1 MLASNRISKLQRD
14 KAGPQSAGS
23 RPKSAGGGRPRSARN
38 PRPTSASG
46 AGQTASSAA
55 SSKPTSVLPDS
66 GNPSL
71 SESLE
76 RQSPDQIR
84 SSNGD
89 LLEQKYQA
97 DSSLDDDPIQESSQA
112 NNPDESDVVNAE
124 SFQRSDP
131 SIFTASSHKLPEQST
146 SSFQNNRKEPTAPT
160 GKQKRLASGARRKS
174 QSAAKRRPKSASGQ
188 RRGSTSSQMRPAR
201 RMEDKYARR
210 VNKEEV
216 KQAKKPN
223 LEGDW
228 MTKVK
233 SLWIMFV
240 MSFVPKVLTAI
251 GLIICMLGIIMM
263 GIGSN
268 VEANYPQGKAVGG
281 VMFFL
286 GFVSVVLGLIA
297 LKIRRKEKKKMRGLA
312 TQQAREKYA
321 MNGVSNGE
329 ISIIGSDI
337 DFDRV
342 HHLRRKS
349 SFTVI
354 ETEESGFTNLAAIVD
369 DYHLPGS
376 PYRQKRRESIEAT
389 MKQMSPRQK
398 EEPEILVVPNP
409 PLDLNPPRNK
419 SHGGKNV
426 KKSKG
431 SLAKKPTLTD
441 IPEVTVTEPSP
452 RKNLSEGSSP
462 RNADSSQESSKKRYE
477 DDTFPAQSPKSP
489 RKTRDSLP
497 KNSPVSDRK
506 EAIAVESDKTI
517 MNNSLRDEKSS
528 PPIQNDPMTN
538 QEDDSWEESRDELGS
553 SQNKKNE
560 EKDRLEREV
569 QKGKHNTAYMNMG
582 FNEGDILPE
591 DLD

>member
-14 KAGPQSAGS
+14 KARPQSAGS
-23 RPKSAGGGRPRSARN
+23 RPKSSGGGRPKSAKN

-46 AGQTASSAA
+46 VTQTPSSTASSRQ
-55 SSKPTSVLPDS
+55 TSVLASS

-76 RQSPDQIR
+76 GRSPDQIR
-84 SSNGD
+84 SSNGNV
-89 LLEQKYQA
+89 LEQTYQV
-97 DSSLDDDPIQESSQA
+97 DSSLDDDPIQEWSKA
-112 NNPDESDVVNAE
+112 NNPDESDDVYSE
-124 SFQRSDP
+124 PLQRSDP

-146 SSFQNNRKEPTAPT
+146 SSFQNNRREQTAQAA
-160 GKQKRLASGARRKS
+160 KQKRPKSGARRKS
-174 QSAAKRRPKSASGQ
+174 QSAVKRRPKTTSGQ
-188 RRGSTSSQMRPAR
+188 RRGSTSSQKRPAR

-210 VNKEEV
+210 VYKEEV

-228 MTKVK
+228 MTKAE
-233 SLWIMFV
+233 SLWIVFV

-268 VEANYPQGKAVGG
+268 AEANYPQGKTVGG

-286 GFVSVVLGLIA
+286 GLVSVILGLIA

-329 ISIIGSDI
+329 ISIISNDI
-337 DFDRV
+337 DFDRM
-342 HHLRRKS
+342 HHSRQKS

-376 PYRQKRRESIEAT
+376 PYRQKRRESIEVT

-409 PLDLNPPRNK
+409 PKGLNPPRSK

-426 KKSKG
+426 KKSKDI
-431 SLAKKPTLTD
+431 LPKKPTLTD

-452 RKNLSEGSSP
+452 RKNFAEGTSP
-462 RNADSSQESSKKRYE
+462 RNAESSQESSEKLYE
-477 DDTFPAQSPKSP
+477 NDTFPTPNPKSP
-489 RKTRDSLP
+489 RKSGDLSP
-497 KNSPVSDRK
+497 KKSPTSERK
-506 EAIAVESDKTI
+506 AMEINKTVT
-517 MNNSLRDEKSS
+517 NNALSCRNSS
-528 PPIQNDPMTN
+528 PSSVPKDPMTN
-538 QEDDSWEESRDELGS
+538 QEDDSWDESEDELGS
-553 SQNKKNE
+553 NQNKKNE
-560 EKDRLEREV
+560 EKERLEREA
-569 QKGKHNTAYMNMG
+569 QEEEHNATNRNMD
-582 FNEGDILPE
+582 FDEGDILPE
-591 DLD
+591 DFD